1 MEFGD
6 VVTAVAS
13 LVVAYMLLFSVL
25 LGIMIPLN
33 STWGPDIAMIV
44 SVFVASLI
52 VGYMFAGKINEDSKR
67 GAIWRIVVLSTVML
81 TLFTMALFTN
91 PYVGVIVEEELT
103 NMFST
108 GEWTTLDWLAYSQ
121 MLMLLI
127 VAMGIVFYLV
137 FSFVGLY
144 VGSMLRGSKKD

>member
-6 VVTAVAS
+6 VVSAVAS

-144 VGSMLRGSKKD
+144 VGSMLRGPKKG